1 MRESTQPFIL
11 CTAVQARG
19 KCDNPLQPAFAS
31 SRCSQVGTTRIVL
44 FVRSKTDKNETKMG
58 DEGDYAIEV
67 ADAGASA
74 TIPMEAGQIKK
85 GG

>member
-1 MRESTQPFIL
+1 MADDDDFH
-11 CTAVQARG
+11 
-19 KCDNPLQPAFAS
+19 
-31 SRCSQVGTTRIVL
+31 
-44 FVRSKTDKNETKMG
+44 
-58 DEGDYAIEV
+58 IEV

>member
-1 MRESTQPFIL
+1 MNLHSRSFCVLLYKHVENAP
-11 CTAVQARG
+11 
-19 KCDNPLQPAFAS
+19 NPLQPAFAS

-58 DEGDYAIEV
+58 DDGDYAIEV

>member
-1 MRESTQPFIL
+1 M
-11 CTAVQARG
+11 A
-19 KCDNPLQPAFAS
+19 
-31 SRCSQVGTTRIVL
+31 
-44 FVRSKTDKNETKMG
+44 
-58 DEGDYAIEV
+58 DEADYHIEN